1 MLSKV
6 NKGAGASKG
15 VKKAYNTDTEGSIL
29 MIQHVH

>member
-6 NKGAGASKG
+6 NEGAGGSKG

-29 MIQHVH
+29 MV